1 LFYFSCVKLFQ
12 TCSVFLSR
20 RLKMRMVR
28 KHGAPFLL
36 LVVGIALGF
45 FLSAHW
51 VPNVSAVGRQDYESL
66 EAFSNILS
74 IVKKNYVDDVQT
86 KTLVNGAINGM
97 LSSLDPHSAY
107 LTPDLYKEL
116 QSDTQGRFG
125 GLGIEITV
133 KGGILT
139 VVSPIEDT
147 PAAKAGIKPGD
158 QIFKIEEEFTKDMS
172 LVDAVKKMRGAKGT
186 KINLTIKR
194 DGTPDLIELTLVRDI
209 IRVQSVR
216 SRTLEPG
223 YGYIRLAQFQERSD
237 RDMQRAL
244 EKLAAEKGGIKG
256 LVLDLRNNPGG
267 LLTQA
272 VRVSDMFL
280 DSGLIV
286 YTEGRIDSQK
296 QKYFAQKEGTWSDF
310 PMVVLVNG
318 GSASASEIVAGA
330 LQDHKRAVVLGTKTF
345 GKGSVQTILP
355 LDDNSALR
363 LTTARY
369 FTPSGRSIQATGI
382 VPDITVDNAA
392 TPEGKPDAPRRPG
405 LREENLPGHLQNP
418 AQTPNSQP
426 APSSPAP
433 APESDREKQIPSS
446 GPTGDETIDNDV
458 QLKRAL
464 DLLKSWDVFK
474 QVVQKRAA

>member
-1 LFYFSCVKLFQ
+1 MRIV
-12 TCSVFLSR
+12 R
-20 RLKMRMVR
+20 R
-28 KHGAPFLL
+28 HGTPLL
-36 LVVGIALGF
+36 LLIVGMALGF
-45 FLSAHW
+45 FLSGHW
-51 VPNVSAVGRQDYESL
+51 VPNVAAVGRQDYESL

-74 IVKKNYVDDVQT
+74 IVKKNYVEDIET

-97 LSSLDPHSAY
+97 LTSLDPHSAY
-107 LTPDLYKEL
+107 LTPELYKDL

-158 QIFKIEEEFTKDMS
+158 QIFKIEDEFTKDMS
-172 LVDAVKKMRGAKGT
+172 LVDAVKKMRGLRGT
-186 KINLTIKR
+186 KINLTIR
-194 DGTPDLIELTLVRDI
+194 REGANELIDFTLVRDV

-223 YGYIRLAQFQERSD
+223 YGYVRLAQFQERSD
-237 RDMQRAL
+237 RDLQRAL
-244 EKLAAEKGGIKG
+244 EKIVAEKSGLKG

-280 DSGLIV
+280 DSGMIV
-286 YTEGRIDSQK
+286 YTEGRIEAQK
-296 QKYFAQKEGTWSDF
+296 QKYFAQKDNTSQEY
-310 PMVVLVNG
+310 PIVVLVNG

-369 FTPSGRSIQATGI
+369 FTPKGRSIQATGI
-382 VPDITVDNAA
+382 VPDIIVEAVA
-392 TPEGKPDAPRRPG
+392 TQEGKPDERKRSG
-405 LREENLPGHLQNP
+405 LREENLPGHLSNPQQNG
-418 AQTPNSQP
+418 NSQQ
-426 APSSPAP
+426 
-433 APESDREKQIPSS
+433 EQIDREKEKQIPTTA
-446 GPTGDETIDNDV
+446 PTGDETIDNDQ

-474 QVVQKRAA
+474 LVVQKKAA

>member
-1 LFYFSCVKLFQ
+1 
-12 TCSVFLSR
+12 
-20 RLKMRMVR
+20 MRIVQ
-28 KHGAPFLL
+28 KHGKPFLL
-36 LVVGIALGF
+36 LVSGIALGF

-51 VPNVSAVGRQDYESL
+51 VPNVAAVGRQDYESL

-74 IVKKNYVDDVQT
+74 IVRKNYVEDVET
-86 KTLVNGAINGM
+86 KNLVNGAINGM
-97 LSSLDPHSAY
+97 LNSLDPHSAY

-147 PAAKAGIKPGD
+147 PAAKAGIQPGD
-158 QIFKIEEEFTKDMS
+158 QIFKIEDEFTKDMS
-172 LVDAVKKMRGAKGT
+172 LVDAVKKMRGLKGT

-194 DGTPDLIELTLVRDI
+194 EGVADLVEFSLVRDI

-216 SRTLEPG
+216 SRNLEPG

-237 RDMQRAL
+237 RDLQRAL
-244 EKLAAEKGGIKG
+244 EKFAAEKSGIKG

-272 VRVSDMFL
+272 VRVSDLFL
-280 DSGLIV
+280 ESGMIV
-286 YTEGRIDSQK
+286 YTEGRIEAQK
-296 QKYFAQKEGTWSDF
+296 QKYFAQKDGTWTDF
-310 PMVVLVNG
+310 PVVVLVNG

-369 FTPSGRSIQATGI
+369 FTPAGRSIQATGI
-382 VPDITVDNAA
+382 VPDIVLDNASA
-392 TPEGKPDAPRRPG
+392 VDGKPEPARRPG
-405 LREENLPGHLQNP
+405 IREENLPGHLNNP
-418 AQTPNSQP
+418 QQSPNSQQ
-426 APSSPAP
+426 
-433 APESDREKQIPSS
+433 EQLDKEREKQIPSLA
-446 GPTGDETIDNDV
+446 PTGDDTIDKDT

-474 QVVQKRAA
+474 QVVQKKAA

>member
-1 LFYFSCVKLFQ
+1 
-12 TCSVFLSR
+12 
-20 RLKMRMVR
+20 MRIVH
-28 KHGAPFLL
+28 KHGKPFLL
-36 LVVGIALGF
+36 LVSGIALGF

-51 VPNVSAVGRQDYESL
+51 VPNVAAVGRQDYESL

-74 IVKKNYVDDVQT
+74 IVRKNYVEDVET
-86 KTLVNGAINGM
+86 KNLVNGAINGM
-97 LSSLDPHSAY
+97 LNSLDPHSAY
-107 LTPDLYKEL
+107 LTPELYKEL

-147 PAAKAGIKPGD
+147 PAAKAGIQPGD
-158 QIFKIEEEFTKDMS
+158 QIFKIEDEFTKDMS
-172 LVDAVKKMRGAKGT
+172 LVDAVKKMRGLKGT

-194 DGTPDLIELTLVRDI
+194 ENVPDLVEVSLVRDI

-216 SRTLEPG
+216 SRDLEPG

-244 EKLAAEKGGIKG
+244 EKFAAEKSGIKG

-272 VRVSDMFL
+272 VRISDLFL

-286 YTEGRIDSQK
+286 YTEGRIEAQK
-296 QKYFAQKEGTWSDF
+296 QKYFAQKDGTWTDF
-310 PMVVLVNG
+310 PIVVLVNG

-355 LDDNSALR
+355 LDDSSALR

-369 FTPSGRSIQATGI
+369 FTPAGRSIQATGI
-382 VPDITVDNAA
+382 VPDIVLDNAPA
-392 TPEGKPDAPRRPG
+392 DGKTEASRRPN
-405 LREENLPGHLQNP
+405 LREENLPGHLINP
-418 AQTPNSQP
+418 QSPNSQ
-426 APSSPAP
+426 
-433 APESDREKQIPSS
+433 EQLDKEREKQIPSLA
-446 GPTGDETIDNDV
+446 PTGDDTIDKDA

-474 QVVQKRAA
+474 QVVQKKAA